1 MSFQLKI
8 AKSRGMCAGVE
19 RAISVVQKA
28 IELYGQNKVW
38 VLHEVVHN
46 KHVVDDLRK
55 AGAHFVETLSEVP
68 LGCVL
73 IFSAHGVG
81 IKTENEAKALGV
93 KVIDATC
100 PVVTAIHKKM
110 NRAGNNNQ
118 DVIVIGHNGHQEVVG
133 TIGQYTGS
141 PDKVHVVNSIQHIE
155 ALNIDGENSFFATQ
169 TTLSVD
175 ETRHVVEALK
185 KKYPKIIG
193 PKADDTCR
201 ATQVRQN
208 AVRDL
213 AKVCDLVLIAGSSN
227 SSNSNRLKEVAI
239 SEGTNAYLIDDS
251 SMIDLKWFENV
262 SSVGISAGASAPE
275 YVVSEIVEFL
285 CAHGAVNVDEF
296 GCDLK
301 EKSFPLPKEVS
312 I

>member
-1 MSFQLKI
+1 
-8 AKSRGMCAGVE
+8 
-19 RAISVVQKA
+19 
-28 IELYGQNKVW
+28 
-38 VLHEVVHN
+38 
-46 KHVVDDLRK
+46 
-55 AGAHFVETLSEVP
+55 
-68 LGCVL
+68 
-73 IFSAHGVG
+73 
-81 IKTENEAKALGV
+81 
-93 KVIDATC
+93 
-100 PVVTAIHKKM
+100 M

-118 DVIVIGHNGHQEVVG
+118 DVVVIGHNGHQEVVG

-141 PDKVHVVNSIQHIE
+141 PDKVHVVNSIQGIE
-155 ALNIDGENSFFATQ
+155 ALNIDGENAFFATQ

-285 CAHGAVNVDEF
+285 CAHGAVKVDEF

>member
-1 MSFQLKI
+1 MPFQLKI

-28 IELYGQNKVW
+28 IEQYGQNKVW

-46 KHVVDDLRK
+46 RHVVDDLRK

-68 LGCVL
+68 HGCVL

-118 DVIVIGHNGHQEVVG
+118 DVVVIGHNGHQEVAG

-141 PDKVHVVNSIQHIE
+141 PDKVHVVNSIQDIE
-155 ALNIDGENSFFATQ
+155 ALNIDGENAFFATQ

-193 PKADDTCR
+193 PKADRKSTR
-201 ATQVRQN
+201 
-208 AVRDL
+208 L
-213 AKVCDLVLIAGSSN
+213 N
-227 SSNSNRLKEVAI
+227 SSHSAKSRMP
-239 SEGTNAYLIDDS
+239 S
-251 SMIDLKWFENV
+251 S
-262 SSVGISAGASAPE
+262 A
-275 YVVSEIVEFL
+275 
-285 CAHGAVNVDEF
+285 
-296 GCDLK
+296 
-301 EKSFPLPKEVS
+301 
-312 I
+312 

>member
-8 AKSRGMCAGVE
+8 AKARGMCAGVE

-28 IELYGQNKVW
+28 IELYGKNNVW

-46 KHVVDDLRK
+46 KHVVDDLK
-55 AGAHFVETLSEVP
+55 NAGAQFVESLDSVP
-68 LGCVL
+68 PKAVL

-81 IKTENEAKALGV
+81 IKTENEAKALGA

-100 PVVTAIHKKM
+100 PVVNAIHKKM
-110 NRAGNNNQ
+110 NRAGINNQ
-118 DVIVIGHNGHQEVVG
+118 DAVVIGHKGHQEVVG
-133 TIGQYTGS
+133 TIGQYTGA
-141 PDKVHVVNSIQHIE
+141 PDKVHVVNSIDDIE
-155 ALNIDGENSFFATQ
+155 LLTIDGDNSIFATQ
-169 TTLSVD
+169 TTLSVN
-175 ETRHVVEALK
+175 ETRQIVDALK
-185 KKYPKIIG
+185 KKYPKIVG

-227 SSNSNRLKEVAI
+227 SSNSNRLKEVAQ

-251 SMIDLKWFENV
+251 SMIKLEWFENV
-262 SSVGISAGASAPE
+262 KSVGISAGASAPE

-285 CAHGAVNVDEF
+285 LAHGAVNVEEF

-301 EKSFPLPKEVS
+301 EKSFPLPREVS